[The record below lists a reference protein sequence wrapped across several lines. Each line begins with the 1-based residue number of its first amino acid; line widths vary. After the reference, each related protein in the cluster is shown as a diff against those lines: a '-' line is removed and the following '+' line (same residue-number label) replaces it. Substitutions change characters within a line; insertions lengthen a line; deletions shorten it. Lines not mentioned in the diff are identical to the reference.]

1 MVSLT
6 KRMTHRMLRLAF
18 SETDQ
23 QALHY
28 ERYHHPHPR
37 VQQRMEAPV
46 AQESGFTASPDRTT
60 VRHLCQYLRRPISS
74 CITQAVWKR

>member
-37 VQQRMEAPV
+37 VQQRMSLWLKVRVYRITRSHNCAP
-46 AQESGFTASPDRTT
+46 SLPIPCD
-60 VRHLCQYLRRPISS
+60 PISS

>member
-6 KRMTHRMLRLAF
+6 KRMTHGC
-18 SETDQ
+18 SD
-23 QALHY
+23 LHSVRQTNKRCT

-37 VQQRMEAPV
+37 VQQRMEACG
-46 AQESGFTASPDRTT
+46 SR
-60 VRHLCQYLRRPISS
+60 VRVYRITRSHNCAPSLPIPCDPISS